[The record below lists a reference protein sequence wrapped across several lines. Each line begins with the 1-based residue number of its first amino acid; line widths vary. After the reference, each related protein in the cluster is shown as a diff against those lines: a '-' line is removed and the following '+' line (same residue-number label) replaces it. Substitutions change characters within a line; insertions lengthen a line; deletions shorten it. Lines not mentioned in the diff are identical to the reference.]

1 MSASLFDPSEAKDNG
16 TRLARLLID
25 GGTHVLRQ
33 LLHSM
38 FPPATLPTVLNKFKP
53 SLQILKS
60 RRKLF
65 DDQWELLYPSSG
77 QEPDANKFDITL
89 LHLLLREI
97 CALTEPS
104 NGWYNMP
111 AENDNSQEAH
121 IVRIK
126 CFRNDLCHNI
136 STGVPNEVF
145 EETWTTVSQSLE
157 ALGLD
162 PEEIKRLKNETIDHD
177 TKRRIEEVMKY
188 DWEPRVSSL
197 EHDIKKLKGQF
208 SSPAN
213 NQVAFDSQERSSC
226 LPDEVLQ
233 VFGRTEEIQVATQ
246 AILSGKVSVVEIT
259 GAPGFGKT
267 TVANKV
273 AHQLAK
279 LENNTTV
286 FYCSLRTKSTLN
298 DVTTSMFLACRASQS
313 QPPDNPHTWL
323 LNWSK
328 QRLRYATFILDNADS
343 IIDSECSRDFVDM
356 MQEMRAFSRQK
367 ISFVVTSRKTIPMS
381 QSHLDKKEVRVDCL
395 TQEDAERLLLSK
407 VSSEEKRNT
416 LTQTKK
422 LVELCARVP
431 LALSIVGCLLSD
443 YKEARLIASL
453 EKEPLEVMEND
464 EMSLKSAIQTS
475 FDLLKPEEQ
484 KALAIFSV
492 FPGSFDSDA
501 AEAVLATATNS
512 NSEAQPMRILRS
524 LKNQSLLEHTS
535 SGRYQVHQFIQA
547 FSNMICKKTYPDIF
561 NDLEKVACNYF
572 VRLLSENAEKHYS
585 KDKCVE
591 SIEAFNK
598 DRHNFEYF
606 LQVFA
611 QVMSERPGFIDPVLE
626 SSCNVLF
633 DQLPQTCRYLER
645 CLLPSF
651 YVKTLKSLLRH
662 FDTGTEPVHKVEL
675 LCLLSTE
682 KRRVG
687 KREEY
692 FALFEQAKT
701 DYSQNYAEFRGNGL
715 SQVLFFNS
723 YARFLFEK
731 WVPLIDHRNIVQNLA
746 LSLGQRKIPE
756 HPQTAAIVL
765 EIGKS
770 QKDISILQK
779 ATDFLSD
786 RLGEHSL
793 TAHGHKTIADVYFAH
808 GKTETDLNSAIFH
821 YKNALAIMEKCGMGG
836 NKESILTLKNYAV
849 CQRRKGNLEDA
860 VGILDKAKQIA
871 EVELEE
877 DHRWKVMIETQRA
890 LLRECCGSVEEA
902 KTIMTNALE
911 MSKRLGLSIGELGN
925 KHEIYDFISR
935 YPSDYP
941 R

>member
-25 GGTHVLRQ
+25 GGTHVLRE

-53 SLQILKS
+53 SLQNLKS

-77 QEPDANKFDITL
+77 QAPDANKFDITL

-104 NGWYNMP
+104 NGWHNMP
-111 AENDNSQEAH
+111 AEDDDSQEAH

-136 STGVPNEVF
+136 STGVPNDEF

-197 EHDIKKLKGQF
+197 EHDIEKLKGQF

-213 NQVAFDSQERSSC
+213 NQAAFDSEERSSC
-226 LPDEVLQ
+226 LPDEVRQ

-246 AILSGKVSVVEIT
+246 AILGGKVSVVEIT

-273 AHQLAK
+273 AHELAK
-279 LENNTTV
+279 PENNTTV

-298 DVTTSMFLACRASQS
+298 DVTTSMFLACSASQS
-313 QPPDNPHTWL
+313 QPPENPHNWL

-328 QRLRYATFILDNADS
+328 QRSRYATFILDNADS
-343 IIDSECSRDFVDM
+343 IIEHSRDFVGM
-356 MQEMRAFSRQK
+356 MQEMRTLSRQK
-367 ISFVVTSRKTIPMS
+367 VSFVVTSRKTIPMR
-381 QSHLDKKEVRVDCL
+381 QSHLDKEEVRVGCL
-395 TQEDAERLLLSK
+395 SQEEAERLLLSK
-407 VSSEEKRNT
+407 VSSEEKRKT
-416 LTQTKK
+416 LTLTKK
-422 LVELCARVP
+422 LVELCACVP
-431 LALSIVGCLLSD
+431 MALCIVGSLLSD
-443 YKEARLIASL
+443 YNEARLVASL
-453 EKEPLEVMEND
+453 KKEPLEVMESD
-464 EMSLKSAIQTS
+464 EMSLKNAIQTS
-475 FDLLKPEEQ
+475 FDFLTPEEQ
-484 KALAIFSV
+484 KALAIMSV

-501 AEAVLATATNS
+501 AEAVFAAGTNI
-512 NSEAQPMRILRS
+512 NSEAQLMRILRS
-524 LKNQSLLEHTS
+524 LKNRSLLEHTS
-535 SGRYQVHQFIQA
+535 SERYQVHQFIQA
-547 FSNMICKKTYPDIF
+547 FSNMICKNTFPDIF

-572 VRLLSENAEKHYS
+572 VRLLSENAVRHYT
-585 KDKCVE
+585 KDKCME

-598 DRHNFEYF
+598 DRHNFEHF

-611 QVMSERPGFIDPVLE
+611 KVMSERPGFIDPVLE
-626 SSCNVLF
+626 SSSKMFF
-633 DQLPQTCRYLER
+633 DQLPQKCRYLEM
-645 CLLPSF
+645 CLLPSV
-651 YVKTLKSLLRH
+651 YGKTLEKLLCH
-662 FDTGTEPVHKVEL
+662 FDTEPVHKVEL

-682 KRRVG
+682 KRKVG
-687 KREEY
+687 NQREY
-692 FALFEQAKT
+692 FDRFEQAKR
-701 DYSQNYAEFRGNGL
+701 DYRQNYTAFRTNGL

-731 WVPLIDHRNIVQNLA
+731 WGSAIDPFKEVQNIA
-746 LSLGQRKIPE
+746 LCLCLTKIPD
-756 HPQTAAIVL
+756 HPERAATVL

-770 QKDISILQK
+770 KKDILYLQE
-779 ATDFLSD
+779 ATAFFSE
-786 RLGEHSL
+786 RLGEHFL
-793 TAHGHKTIADVYFAH
+793 TAHGHKAIADVYFSS
-808 GKTETDLNSAIFH
+808 GNLETAIFH
-821 YKNALAIMEKCGMGG
+821 YENALAIMEKCGMSG
-836 NKESILTLKNYAV
+836 NKESIMALKNYAM
-849 CQRRKGNLEDA
+849 CHRQKGDLEDA
-860 VGILDKAKQIA
+860 LAILEKAKQIA
-871 EVELEE
+871 EVELED
-877 DHRWKVMIETQRA
+877 DHRWKAMIDAARA
-890 LLRECCGSVEEA
+890 LVYEDRGNEEEA
-902 KTIMTNALE
+902 KASMRNALE
-911 MSKRLGLSIGELGN
+911 MSKRLGLEIKRLGN
-925 KHEIYDFISR
+925 PREIRCFMDR
-935 YPSDYP
+935 YPSVNP

>member
-38 FPPATLPTVLNKFKP
+38 IPPAVLPTVLNKFKP
-53 SLQILKS
+53 SLQRLKS
-60 RRKLF
+60 KHNLF
-65 DDQWELLYPSSG
+65 DNQWEVLYPSSG
-77 QEPDANKFDITL
+77 QDPDANKFDITL

-104 NGWYNMP
+104 TGWHNKP
-111 AENDNSQEAH
+111 TEDDDSQEAH

-126 CFRNDLCHNI
+126 WFRNDLCHSI
-136 STGVPNEVF
+136 STGVPNDEF
-145 EETWTTVSQSLE
+145 EDKWRTISQSLE

-162 PEEIKRLKNETIDHD
+162 PQEIKRLKNETIDHD

-197 EHDIKKLKGQF
+197 EHDIEKLKGQF
-208 SSPAN
+208 SSSAI
-213 NQVAFDSQERSSC
+213 NQATFDSEERSSC
-226 LPDEVLQ
+226 LPDEVPEAI
-233 VFGRTEEIQVATQ
+233 GRAEEIQLATQ
-246 AILSGKVSVVEIT
+246 AILSEKVSVVAIT

-273 AHQLAK
+273 AYELAK
-279 LENNTTV
+279 PENNTTV

-298 DVTTSMFLACRASQS
+298 DVTTSMFLACSASQS
-313 QPPDNPHTWL
+313 QPPENPHNWL

-328 QRLRYATFILDNADS
+328 QRSRYATFILDNADS
-343 IIDSECSRDFVDM
+343 AIQCSRDFVDM
-356 MQEMRAFSRQK
+356 MQEMRILSRQK

-395 TQEDAERLLLSK
+395 SQEDAERLLLSN
-407 VSSEEKRNT
+407 VSSEDKRKT

-422 LVELCARVP
+422 LVELCACVP
-431 LALSIVGCLLSD
+431 LALCIVGSLLSD

-453 EKEPLEVMEND
+453 EKELLEVLEND
-464 EMSLKSAIQTS
+464 EMSLKNAIQTS

-484 KALAIFSV
+484 RALAIFSV

-501 AEAVLATATNS
+501 AEAVLATGTTS
-512 NSEAQPMRILRS
+512 NSGAQPIKILRS

-535 SGRYQVHQFIQA
+535 SGRYQVHQFIQTY
-547 FSNMICKKTYPDIF
+547 SSVICKNTYPNIF
-561 NDLEKVACNYF
+561 NDLEKLACNYF
-572 VRLLSENAEKHYS
+572 VGLLSENAEKHYS

-598 DRHNFEYF
+598 DRHNFEHF
-606 LQVFA
+606 LQLFA
-611 QVMSERPGFIDPVLE
+611 QVMSARPGFIEPVLE
-626 SSCNVLF
+626 SSSNMLF
-633 DQLPQTCRYLER
+633 NQLPQTCKYLER
-645 CLLPSF
+645 CLLPSL
-651 YVKTLKSLLRH
+651 YAKTLESLLCH
-662 FDTGTEPVHKVEL
+662 FNTGSEPVHKVEL

-692 FALFEQAKT
+692 FALFEQAKSE
-701 DYSQNYAEFRGNGL
+701 YRQNYTAFRSNGL

-723 YARFLFEK
+723 YARFLFQK
-731 WVPLIDHRNIVQNLA
+731 WVRLVDHRNIVQNLA
-746 LSLGQRKIPE
+746 LYLGQTKIPE
-756 HPQTAAIVL
+756 HPETAAIVL

-770 QKDISILQK
+770 QKDISILQE
-779 ATDFLSD
+779 ATAFFSH
-786 RLGEHSL
+786 RLGEHFL
-793 TAHGHKTIADVYFAH
+793 TAKGDKAIADVYFAH
-808 GKTETDLNSAIFH
+808 GKTETELNMAISH
-821 YKNALAIMEKCGMGG
+821 YENALAIMKKCGMGG
-836 NKESILTLKNYAV
+836 NKESILAMKNYAV
-849 CQRRKGNLEDA
+849 CQRLKGNLEDA
-860 VGILDKAKQIA
+860 RAILEKAKQIA
-871 EVELEE
+871 EVELED

-902 KTIMTNALE
+902 KTIMTNALQ
-911 MSKRLGLSIGELGN
+911 MSKRLGLSIDELGN
-925 KHEIYDFISR
+925 KREIYVFIRR
-935 YPSDYP
+935 YPSVHP

>member
-1 MSASLFDPSEAKDNG
+1 MSASLFAPSEAKDNG

-38 FPPATLPTVLNKFKP
+38 IPPAALPTVLNKFKP
-53 SLQILKS
+53 SLQRLKS
-60 RRKLF
+60 KHNLF
-65 DDQWELLYPSSG
+65 DNQWEVLYPSSG
-77 QEPDANKFDITL
+77 QAPDANKFDITL

-104 NGWYNMP
+104 NGWHNKP
-111 AENDNSQEAH
+111 TEDDDSQEAH

-126 CFRNDLCHNI
+126 WFRNDLCHSI
-136 STGVPNEVF
+136 STGVPNDEF
-145 EETWTTVSQSLE
+145 EDKWRTISQSLE

-162 PEEIKRLKNETIDHD
+162 PQEIKRLKNETIDHD

-188 DWEPRVSSL
+188 DLEPRVSSL
-197 EHDIKKLKGQF
+197 EHDIEKLKDQF
-208 SSPAN
+208 SSSAN
-213 NQVAFDSQERSSC
+213 NQATFDSEERSSC
-226 LPDEVLQ
+226 LPDEVPDAI
-233 VFGRTEEIQVATQ
+233 GRAEEIQLATQ
-246 AILSGKVSVVEIT
+246 AILSEKVSVVAIT

-273 AHQLAK
+273 AYELAK
-279 LENNTTV
+279 PENNTTV

-298 DVTTSMFLACRASQS
+298 DVTTSMFLACSASQS
-313 QPPDNPHTWL
+313 QPPENPHNWL

-328 QRLRYATFILDNADS
+328 QRSRYATFILDNADS
-343 IIDSECSRDFVDM
+343 AIQCSRDFVDM
-356 MQEMRAFSRQK
+356 MKEMRILSRQK

-395 TQEDAERLLLSK
+395 SQEDAERLLLSN
-407 VSSEEKRNT
+407 VSSEDKRKT

-422 LVELCARVP
+422 LVELCACVP
-431 LALSIVGCLLSD
+431 LALCIVGSLLSD
-443 YKEARLIASL
+443 YKEARLIAIL
-453 EKEPLEVMEND
+453 EKEILEVLEND
-464 EMSLKSAIQTS
+464 EMSLKNAIQTS

-501 AEAVLATATNS
+501 AEAVLATGTTS
-512 NSEAQPMRILRS
+512 NSGAQPIKILRS

-547 FSNMICKKTYPDIF
+547 FSNVICRNTYPKIF
-561 NDLEKVACNYF
+561 YDLEKVACNYF

-598 DRHNFEYF
+598 DRHNFEHF

-626 SSCNVLF
+626 SSSNMLF

-651 YVKTLKSLLRH
+651 YAKTLENLLCH
-662 FDTGTEPVHKVEL
+662 FDTGSEPVHKVEL

-692 FALFEQAKT
+692 FALFEQAKKE
-701 DYSQNYAEFRGNGL
+701 YHQNYTAFRSNGL

-723 YARFLFEK
+723 YARFLFQK

-746 LSLGQRKIPE
+746 LYLGQTRIPQ
-756 HPQTAAIVL
+756 HPEKAATVL
-765 EIGKS
+765 AIGKS
-770 QKDISILQK
+770 QKDILILRE
-779 ATDFLSD
+779 ATAFFSD
-786 RLGEHSL
+786 RLGEHFL
-793 TAHGHKTIADVYFAH
+793 TAHGHKAIADVYFAH
-808 GKTETDLNSAIFH
+808 GKTETDLNMAIF
-821 YKNALAIMEKCGMGG
+821 YYENALAIMKKCGMGG
-836 NKESILTLKNYAV
+836 NKESILAMKNYAV
-849 CQRRKGNLEDA
+849 CQRRQGNLEDA
-860 VGILDKAKQIA
+860 VGILEKAKQIA

-902 KTIMTNALE
+902 KKIMRNALE
-911 MSKRLGLSIGELGN
+911 MSKRLGLSIDELGN
-925 KHEIYDFISR
+925 KHEIYDFIR
-935 YPSDYP
+935 RFPSVYP